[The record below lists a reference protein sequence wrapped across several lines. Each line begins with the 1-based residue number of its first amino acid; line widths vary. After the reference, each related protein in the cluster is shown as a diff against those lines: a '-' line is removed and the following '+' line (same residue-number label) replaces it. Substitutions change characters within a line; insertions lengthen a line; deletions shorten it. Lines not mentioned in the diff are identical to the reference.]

1 MITNDEKY
9 MTYIDLTGIFSH
21 CSASGHEYLLVRY
34 SYDANKILVEPLK
47 NLQTNTIADL
57 WEKINQQAST
67 PGVQPHTYVID
78 NEVSNTLKK
87 PLEKYIVNYQL
98 VPPHLHRGKKL
109 NTRFRHL

>member
-47 NLQTNTIADL
+47 NLQTNTIAD
-57 WEKINQQAST
+57 
-67 PGVQPHTYVID
+67 
-78 NEVSNTLKK
+78 
-87 PLEKYIVNYQL
+87 
-98 VPPHLHRGKKL
+98 
-109 NTRFRHL
+109 